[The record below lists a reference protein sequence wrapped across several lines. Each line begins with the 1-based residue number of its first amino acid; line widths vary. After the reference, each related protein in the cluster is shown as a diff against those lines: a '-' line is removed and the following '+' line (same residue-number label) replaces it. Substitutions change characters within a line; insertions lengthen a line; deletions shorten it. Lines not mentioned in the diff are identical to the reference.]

1 MCGSGVSDIN
11 GMNKCRLLILL
22 LFLPILV
29 SAGQMDMPK
38 TKRIVVFS
46 DPHVM
51 APELLVSEGEA
62 WTNYISGQRK
72 MVDYSQALFDEMV
85 AKIKDEIKPDLVLIT
100 GDLTKDGEQLSHK
113 YVISKLD
120 ELRKVGIPTL
130 VIPGNHD
137 RGAQAQTN
145 AVSFDGASTT
155 AVAVA
160 DNNSIPRISPK
171 TLMTSLQ
178 KRFTT

>member
-1 MCGSGVSDIN
+1 MR
-11 GMNKCRLLILL
+11 KCSFLFLL
-22 LFLPILV
+22 LVLPLLV

-62 WTNYISGQRK
+62 WTNYLSGQQK

-113 YVISKLD
+113 YVVNKLD
-120 ELRKVGIPTL
+120 ELYAVGIPTL
-130 VIPGNHD
+130 VIPGNHAVVLKLK
-137 RGAQAQTN
+137 RMLCRLMGRAQHQ
-145 AVSFDGASTT
+145 
-155 AVAVA
+155 
-160 DNNSIPRISPK
+160 
-171 TLMTSLQ
+171 
-178 KRFTT
+178 

>member
-1 MCGSGVSDIN
+1 
-11 GMNKCRLLILL
+11 MNKCRLLILL

-38 TKRIVVFS
+38 TKKIVVFS

-51 APELLVSEGEA
+51 APGLLVSEGEA

-85 AKIKDEIKPDLVLIT
+85 AKIKDEIQPDLVLIT

-113 YVISKLD
+113 YVISRLD

-137 RGAQAQTN
+137 RGAQAQAN
-145 AVSFDGASTT
+145 AVSFDGATTT

-160 DNNSIPRISPK
+160 DNNSIPQISPK
-171 TLMTSLQ
+171 TLMMSLQ
-178 KRFTT
+178 KRSTT